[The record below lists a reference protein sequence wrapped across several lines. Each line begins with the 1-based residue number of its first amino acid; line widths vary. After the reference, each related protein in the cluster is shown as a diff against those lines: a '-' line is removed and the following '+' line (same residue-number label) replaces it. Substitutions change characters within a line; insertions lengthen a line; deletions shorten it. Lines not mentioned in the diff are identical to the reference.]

1 MVYGAN
7 KEHNRN
13 LRMVLSELK
22 NAGLTLKKSKCKIGV
37 ASIEFLGHTLSS
49 EGIKLKLVVK
59 SPIHS
64 NKDEVKSF
72 LGLAEYMSKFIK
84 KKFSDLVQPIRS
96 LLKKGTSFEWVQE
109 HTNTFNK
116 IKEAITLAPCICNL
130 TVNLTLWLLLDKWLL
145 QCAEE
150 FAPPSSRYTHL
161 TRTSAPWFTPALK
174 ESRRACKRLERAW
187 RKGF

>member
-1 MVYGAN
+1 MISWNVTDVVMVYGAN

-84 KKFSDLVQPIRS
+84 K
-96 LLKKGTSFEWVQE
+96 
-109 HTNTFNK
+109 N
-116 IKEAITLAPCICNL
+116 
-130 TVNLTLWLLLDKWLL
+130 
-145 QCAEE
+145 
-150 FAPPSSRYTHL
+150 SRI
-161 TRTSAPWFTPALK
+161 
-174 ESRRACKRLERAW
+174 
-187 RKGF
+187 